1 MTPPRPK
8 THSNLSSPRSQV
20 SAQVLTM
27 TLPLT
32 VLQKISD
39 FAGWGASGRLV
50 ACGTGSADVIELRR
64 IRAWIR
70 AGFHGLSI
78 PWTSLKSIGDFAG
91 IPGAANLSQTERGYD
106 IMKLFRRDTA
116 QTIIRNHFADVAN
129 SWGAIDRQAAR
140 DQRAHEHHRGRR
152 FEEYRY
158 REGDSDDENV
168 AFWREWAGD

>member
-1 MTPPRPK
+1 
-8 THSNLSSPRSQV
+8 
-20 SAQVLTM
+20 M

-106 IMKLFRRDTA
+106 VMKLFRRDTT

-129 SWGAIDRQAAR
+129 SWGAMDRLAR
-140 DQRAHEHHRGRR
+140 DQQAHEHYRGRR

>member
-8 THSNLSSPRSQV
+8 THSNLSSPPRSQV

-39 FAGWGASGRLV
+39 FAGWGASGKLV
-50 ACGTGSADVIELRR
+50 ACGIGSADVIELRR
-64 IRAWIR
+64 IRTWIR

-78 PWTSLKSIGDFAG
+78 PWTSLKSIGYFAG
-91 IPGAANLSQTERGYD
+91 IPGAANLGQTERGYD
-106 IMKLFRRDTA
+106 IMKLFRRATA
-116 QTIIRNHFADVAN
+116 QTIIRNYFSEVAR
-129 SWGAIDRQAAR
+129 SWGARDRLAR
-140 DQRAHEHHRGRR
+140 NQQAHEHYRGRR
-152 FEEYRY
+152 YEEYRY
-158 REGDSDDENV
+158 REGGSDDENV